1 VPTVRSQLNCT
12 NIWSPMQHLFNSSLC
27 NSLGTVTC
35 LEDHMSYVQVFV
47 APASLTPLSP
57 RALNIS
63 CLDQYLIPSQSPG
76 PLQYPLPS
84 SCHSQDQLLS
94 QHALAAATSSASE
107 LLIRSHTSNQQYHLR
122 FPVESHGIDSDN
134 SSSDI
139 SSKWS

>member
-63 CLDQYLIPSQSPG
+63 CLDQY
-76 PLQYPLPS
+76 PLPS